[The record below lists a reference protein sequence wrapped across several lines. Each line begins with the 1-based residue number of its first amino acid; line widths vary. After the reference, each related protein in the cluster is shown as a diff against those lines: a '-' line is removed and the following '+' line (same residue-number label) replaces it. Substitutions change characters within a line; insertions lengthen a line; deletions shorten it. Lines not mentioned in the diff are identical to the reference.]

1 LRRNGKQHSMKIGGA
16 DVLWGKN
23 WSIEVMNVVL

>member
-1 LRRNGKQHSMKIGGA
+1 MKIGGA